1 MLAIQFS
8 TITNG
13 YRATLVFSNTGA
25 LGNGYDNYDITLEF
39 DPSKASL
46 VLPLPNSANQQYGLA
61 SNFAGTAFVN
71 VSQLSQGKLIVGGI
85 SLSPLSASSPLGS
98 LDFTSVASG
107 GFSVTLEDPRIGLGA
122 TDVYS
127 SSADVSYSSTGSVTT
142 DGGTTTTP
150 TTPTPVTPP
159 TSSTDTTA
167 PLLVTTDPANNT
179 TVSPTKAFLSL
190 NFNEAIVAG
199 TGSIELRAGSTLV
212 ESFDVA
218 TSGRISIAGSI
229 LTIDPT
235 ANLTGSTSYSLSI
248 PAGGVKDA
256 AGNAVGSS
264 LAFGFATSAAG
275 SDTTAPSLD
284 TASPANA
291 ATGVATTSNIEL
303 KFSEAVQLGT
313 GEIQLLTSS
322 GSLVESFTTGSNR
335 ITVNGDTVIIDPSNE
350 LATATAYRLNFT
362 GNAVEDLGG
371 NGYTAASYSF
381 QTANLQAASLSVTAD
396 KTSVNE
402 GQTVVFTVSA
412 PSLSTGTSIGYLLE
426 GISLQ
431 DLDSGSLSGQIT
443 LNAGKTAQ
451 LSVRLKADSL
461 LEGPETLTFTAEGLS
476 ASTTVID
483 TSAGSSLAQEIQAGS
498 QGGTI
503 MLSAGPDRVTGSS
516 ERDIA
521 FINGSSE
528 DYSIQIQGDKAF
540 IQQESSLNIDT
551 LVNVERVQFSDKSV
565 ALDIEGVPGQ
575 AYRIYKAAFGREPD
589 LEGVGFWISR
599 MEEQDWDL
607 IEVSARFIDSDEFRA
622 SYGTNPS
629 DAQYLTKLYEN
640 VLGRVPDLGGYNW
653 WLNELET
660 NPEKTRAKVLADFA
674 EGAENQ
680 SVTAELVAQGISY
693 DPWVLG

>member
-1 MLAIQFS
+1 M
-8 TITNG
+8 TN
-13 YRATLVFSNTGA
+13 
-25 LGNGYDNYDITLEF
+25 D
-39 DPSKASL
+39 
-46 VLPLPNSANQQYGLA
+46 
-61 SNFAGTAFVN
+61 
-71 VSQLSQGKLIVGGI
+71 
-85 SLSPLSASSPLGS
+85 PLSIIDLPQK
-98 LDFTSVASG
+98 
-107 GFSVTLEDPRIGLGA
+107 IG
-122 TDVYS
+122 
-127 SSADVSYSSTGSVTT
+127 
-142 DGGTTTTP
+142 
-150 TTPTPVTPP
+150 
-159 TSSTDTTA
+159 
-167 PLLVTTDPANNT
+167 PAH
-179 TVSPTKAFLSL
+179 PTKAFLSL

-412 PSLSTGTSIGYLLE
+412 PSLSTGTSIAYLLE

-516 ERDIA
+516 QRDIA

-528 DYSIQIQGDKAF
+528 DHSIQIQGDKAF

>member
-85 SLSPLSASSPLGS
+85 SLNPLSASSPLGS

-256 AGNAVGSS
+256 AGNAIGSN

-275 SDTTAPSLD
+275 SDTTAPSLEL
-284 TASPANA
+284 TSPANA

-412 PSLSTGTSIGYLLE
+412 PSLSTGTSIAYLLE

-674 EGAENQ
+674 EGTENQ

>member
-1 MLAIQFS
+1 MLVIQFS

-85 SLSPLSASSPLGS
+85 SLNPLSASSPLGS

-256 AGNAVGSS
+256 AGNAIGSS

-335 ITVNGDTVIIDPSNE
+335 ITVNGDTVIINPSNE

-412 PSLSTGTSIGYLLE
+412 PSLSTGTSIAYLLE

-431 DLDSGSLSGQIT
+431 DLDSGSLSGQIA

-551 LVNVERVQFSDKSV
+551 LANVERVQFSDKSV

-660 NPEKTRAKVLADFA
+660 NPEKTRAKVLADFT
-674 EGAENQ
+674 ESVENQ
-680 SVTAELVAQGISY
+680 DVTAELVAQGISY

>member
-85 SLSPLSASSPLGS
+85 SLNPLSASSPLGS

-218 TSGRISIAGSI
+218 TSGRISIEGSI

-235 ANLTGSTSYSLSI
+235 ANLTGSTSYSLSV

-256 AGNAVGSS
+256 AGNAIGSS

-275 SDTTAPSLD
+275 SDTTAPSLEL
-284 TASPANA
+284 ASPANA

-412 PSLSTGTSIGYLLE
+412 PSLSTGTSIAYLLE

-431 DLDSGSLSGQIT
+431 DLDSGSLSGQIS

>member
-1 MLAIQFS
+1 MLSIQFS

-13 YRATLVFSNTGA
+13 YRATLVFSNPSA

-46 VLPLPNSANQQYGLA
+46 VLPLPNSASQQFGLA
-61 SNFAGTAFVN
+61 ANFAGTAFVN
-71 VSQLSQGKLIVGGI
+71 VSGLSEGKLVVGGI
-85 SLSPLSASSPLGS
+85 SLSPLSASTALGS

-122 TDVYS
+122 TDVYNS
-127 SSADVSYSSTGSVTT
+127 STDVSYSSTGSVST
-142 DGGTTTTP
+142 GGGTTTP
-150 TTPTPVTPP
+150 TTPNPVTPP
-159 TSSTDTTA
+159 STTTDTTA
-167 PLLVTTDPANNT
+167 PQLVSNDPANNA
-179 TVSPTKAFLSL
+179 TVSPTKAFISL

-199 TGSIELRAGSTLV
+199 TGSIELRSGSSLV
-212 ESFDVA
+212 ETFDVG

-235 ANLTGSTSYSLSI
+235 SNFSGSTGYSLNV
-248 PAGGVKDA
+248 PAGAIQDA
-256 AGNAVGSS
+256 AGNAIGSS
-264 LAFGFATSAAG
+264 LTFSFATSAAG
-275 SDTTAPSLD
+275 SDTIAPSLD
-284 TASPANA
+284 KASPANA

-303 KFSEAVQLGT
+303 KFSEAVQLGD
-313 GEIQLLTSS
+313 GEIRLLTSS
-322 GSLVESFTTGSNR
+322 GSIVESYTTGSGR
-335 ITVNGDTVIIDPSNE
+335 VSILGDTVSIDPTSD
-350 LATATAYRLNFT
+350 LSTATSYRLDFT
-362 GNAVEDLGG
+362 GNAIEDTSG
-371 NGYTAASYSF
+371 NGYVASSYSF
-381 QTANLQAASLSVTAD
+381 QTANLEAAALGVSVD
-396 KTSVNE
+396 KASVNE
-402 GQTVVFTVSA
+402 GDTVVFTVSA
-412 PSLSTGTSIGYLLE
+412 PSLAASTSISY
-426 GISLQ
+426 SLSGVTAK
-431 DLDSGSLSGQIT
+431 DLNSGSLSGQLL

-451 LSVRLKADSL
+451 LSVQLKADGL
-461 LEGPETLTFTAEGLS
+461 LEGTEALTFTAEGLS

-516 ERDIA
+516 QRDIA

-540 IQQESSLNIDT
+540 IQQDSSLNIDT
-551 LVNVERVQFSDKSV
+551 LLNVERVQFSDKSV
-565 ALDIEGVPGQ
+565 ALDIDDVPGQ

-607 IEVSARFIDSDEFRA
+607 IEVSARFIDSNEFRA

-660 NPEKTRAKVLADFA
+660 NPEKTRAKVLADFT
-674 EGAENQ
+674 ESVENRD
-680 SVTAELVAQGISY
+680 VTAELVAQGISY

>member
-1 MLAIQFS
+1 MLGIQFS

-13 YRATLVFSNTGA
+13 YRATLVFSNLSA
-25 LGNGYDNYDITLEF
+25 LGNGYDSYDITLAF

-46 VLPLPNSANQQYGLA
+46 VLPAPDSASTQYGLA
-61 SNFAGTAFVN
+61 AKFAGTAFVN
-71 VSQLSQGKLIVGGI
+71 VSQLSQGKLVIGGI
-85 SLSPLSASSPLGS
+85 SLSPLSTSTPLGS
-98 LDFTSVASG
+98 LDFTSVASS

-122 TDVYS
+122 SDVYS
-127 SSADVSYSSTGSVTT
+127 TLTDVVYPSPGSVTT
-142 DGGTTTTP
+142 GGGT

-159 TSSTDTTA
+159 TTSPDTAA
-167 PLLVTTDPANNT
+167 PLLVSTDPVNSA
-179 TVSPTKAFLSL
+179 TVSPNKPFISL

-199 TGSIELRAGSTLV
+199 AGSIELRAGTTLV
-212 ESFDVA
+212 ESFNVA
-218 TSGRISIAGSI
+218 TSGRVSILGSI

-235 ANLTGSTSYSLSI
+235 ASLSGSTSYSLSV
-248 PAGGVKDA
+248 PAGAVRDA
-256 AGNAVGSS
+256 AGNAIGSS
-264 LAFGFATSAAG
+264 ITVGFATSAAG
-275 SDTTAPSLD
+275 SDTTAPSLNL
-284 TASPANA
+284 ASPANT
-291 ATGVATTSNIEL
+291 ATGVATTANIEL
-303 KFSEAVQLGT
+303 TFSESVQLGV
-313 GEIQLLTSS
+313 GEIRLLTSS
-322 GSLVESFTTGSNR
+322 GSLVESFTTGSRR
-335 ITVNGDTVIIDPSNE
+335 ITVNGDTVVIDPSNE
-350 LATATAYRLNFT
+350 FATSTSYRLDFT
-362 GNAVEDLGG
+362 GNAVEDLVG
-371 NGYTAASYSF
+371 NSYAASSYSF
-381 QTANLQAASLSVTAD
+381 QTASLPAASLSVSAD

-412 PSLSTGTSIGYLLE
+412 PSLNTGTSIAYRLE
-426 GISLQ
+426 GISLK

-451 LSVRLKADSL
+451 LSVLLKADNL
-461 LEGPETLTFTAEGLS
+461 LEGPETLTFTSEGVS
-476 ASTTVID
+476 VSTTVVD

-540 IQQESSLNIDT
+540 IQQASSLNIDT

-607 IEVSARFIDSDEFRA
+607 IEVSARFIDSNEFRA

-660 NPEKTRAKVLADFA
+660 NPNKTRAKVLADFA

-680 SVTAELVAQGISY
+680 SVTAELVVQGISY